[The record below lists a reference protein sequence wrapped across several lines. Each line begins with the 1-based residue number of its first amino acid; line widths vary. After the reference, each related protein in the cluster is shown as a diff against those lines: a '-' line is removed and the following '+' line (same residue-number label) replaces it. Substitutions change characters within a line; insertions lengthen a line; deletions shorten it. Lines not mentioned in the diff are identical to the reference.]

1 MNNTPAFV
9 TLNSIEEYKQYYID
23 KYCKNPIITFDG
35 IKVKFYNDQFEHSFY
50 ESSNHIERNKDV
62 FSWERAKRI
71 DWIEYVLTNP
81 YAEVHVGWD
90 RDKKTYS
97 KDRRVAIITPENYVV
112 IIRLNNNGTAK
123 YITSYLADTPRS
135 AREILNS
142 PMWNA

>member
-1 MNNTPAFV
+1 M
-9 TLNSIEEYKQYYID
+9 EEYELSWDEVAPYE
-23 KYCKNPIITFDG
+23 P
-35 IKVKFYNDQFEHSFY
+35 YNINFKDLDL
-50 ESSNHIERNKDV
+50 SSQEVIERFYSDISDRSV
-62 FSWERAKRI
+62 AED

-81 YAEVHVGWD
+81 YAEIHVGWD
-90 RDKKTYS
+90 RENKTYS